1 MRAKVRLLRHN
12 GVRLEPAAAFQW
24 LQGSLETESV
34 NIRNRVTRRLV
45 LRAFRACPGIGVIV
59 ALHQP
64 NLAEVGHDAMR
75 VRGLEEVQLEGGK
88 VAAVLQE
95 WLVSLG

>member
-12 GVRLEPAAAFQW
+12 GVRLDTSSPFEW
-24 LQGSLETESV
+24 HEGTLETETLGTG
-34 NIRNRVTRRLV
+34 NRTTRRLV
-45 LRAFRACPGIGVIV
+45 LRAFRSTPGMGVIV

-64 NLAEVGHDAMR
+64 YITLVDDDAIR
-75 VRGLEEVQLEGGK
+75 LRGLESVELDGK

-95 WLVSLG
+95 WLVSLT